1 MVLRGLAAVSLLTTG
16 GSAFTNI
23 SRPLVSTVLAICA
36 FAVGA
41 KLLAL
46 KAKAA
51 SAMLAALFMRCVPRF
66 VILPRGRLCNGDA
79 NSVQRYSTWLGC
91 AIVVFGAAYPFRDAK

>member
-1 MVLRGLAAVSLLTTG
+1 MVLRGLAEVNFVTTG

-36 FAVGA
+36 FATGA

-46 KAKAA
+46 KAIAA
-51 SAMLAALFMRCVPRF
+51 SAMLAVSVALFF
-66 VILPRGRLCNGDA
+66 ILPQGRLCNGDA
-79 NSVQRYSTWLGC
+79 NSVQRYGTRLGC
-91 AIVVFGAAYPFRDAK
+91 TIVVFGAAYPFRTTK

>member
-1 MVLRGLAAVSLLTTG
+1 MVLRGFAAVDLATIG
-16 GSAFTNI
+16 RSAFTNI

-36 FAVGA
+36 FAAGA

-51 SAMLAALFMRCVPRF
+51 SAMLAVSVARF

-79 NSVQRYSTWLGC
+79 NSVQRYGTWLGC
-91 AIVVFGAAYPFRDAK
+91 TIVVFGAAYPFRDAK

>member
-1 MVLRGLAAVSLLTTG
+1 
-16 GSAFTNI
+16 
-23 SRPLVSTVLAICA
+23 VSTVLAICA
-36 FAVGA
+36 FTVGA

-51 SAMLAALFMRCVPRF
+51 SAMLAVSVPRF

-79 NSVQRYSTWLGC
+79 NSVQRSATG
-91 AIVVFGAAYPFRDAK
+91 